1 MSEQLINYIKTLIP
15 LCDIKKEKNLENLYK
30 NILLGRMS
38 ANKTLYHSGEN
49 NEFTFYLLL
58 GQLTLVDANDNETIL
73 TAEDPRCRFPVG
85 YDQSHKYTVKTNT
98 TINYL
103 KINSQTLDVLL
114 TWDQT
119 TTPLL
124 RKPVKDQ
131 TEKNKI
137 NWMSKILELE
147 LFQRIPPTNIQAMFQ
162 RFETI
167 QLEKNDVVIEQDS
180 EAAYYY
186 VLKSGRAAVYRTDA
200 DDRSNPTKLAEL
212 GPGEAFGEEGL
223 VANSPRNASI
233 IMLEDGELARL
244 PITDFHDLL
253 VAPVMKSVAYQE
265 ALQLIDQGASY
276 IDVRTANEF
285 RHNHLAE
292 SQNLPLLAI
301 REHLAK
307 LDNNHLYIVYCDT
320 GSRSRAACYILNQHG
335 YDAILLENGLNLVP
349 SDAILHPK
357 EN

>member
-1 MSEQLINYIKTLIP
+1 MSDQLINYIRTLIP
-15 LCDIKKEKNLENLYK
+15 LCDIKKEKNLEDLYK

-38 ANKTLYHSGEN
+38 ANKTLYHSGEK

-119 TTPLL
+119 TTPLI
-124 RKPVKDQ
+124 RKPAIEQQKED
-131 TEKNKI
+131 KI

-147 LFQRIPPTNIQAMFQ
+147 LFQRIPPANIQAMFL
-162 RFETI
+162 RFEN
-167 QLEKNDVVIEQDS
+167 LRVEKDEHVIEQDS

-186 VLKSGRAAVYRTDA
+186 VLKSGTAAVYRADA
-200 DDRSNPTKLAEL
+200 GERSNPAKLAEL

-223 VANSPRNASI
+223 VANSPRNASV
-233 IMLEDGELARL
+233 IMLEDGVLARL
-244 PITDFHDLL
+244 SKADFNELL
-253 VAPVMKSVAYQE
+253 KDPVMKTISYHD
-265 ALQLIDQGASY
+265 ALDMITHGASF
-276 IDVRTANEF
+276 IDARTANEF
-285 RHNHLAE
+285 QHNHLAD
-292 SQNLPLLAI
+292 SQNFPLHSI
-301 REHLAK
+301 REQLTK
-307 LDNNHLYIVYCDT
+307 LDNNHTYIVYCDT
-320 GSRSRAACYILNQHG
+320 GSRSSAASYILNQHG
-335 YDAILLENGLNLVP
+335 FGAYLLENGLNQVP
-349 SDAILHPK
+349 SEAILHP
-357 EN
+357 NQS